1 MAQRKYSRPYLRPG
15 RVSDVMALLQVLAF
29 DEHAHR
35 SESGLR
41 EELQKAPYSADTW
54 TEVASQHPEFFR
66 VRPTG
71 DHVVSLLAR
80 HVTPRGEN
88 GRLPLSPEHVK
99 ELLNAALSIHDRELE
114 QSRHWHV
121 WLPLGGVVVG
131 AVIAWLLGLAQINGV

>member
-1 MAQRKYSRPYLRPG
+1 VAQRKYKRPYLQPG
-15 RVSDVMALLQVLAF
+15 RVSDVLALLQVLGF

-41 EELQKAPYSADTW
+41 EELQKEPFSAKTW

-71 DHVVSLLAR
+71 EHVVSLLAR
-80 HVTPRGEN
+80 HVTPRGED
-88 GRLPLSPEHVK
+88 GRAPLSPEHVK
-99 ELLNAALSIHDRELE
+99 ELVNVALSIHDRELE

-121 WLPLGGVVVG
+121 WLPLAGVVVG
-131 AVIAWLLGLAQINGV
+131 AMITWLLGIGQLSGG